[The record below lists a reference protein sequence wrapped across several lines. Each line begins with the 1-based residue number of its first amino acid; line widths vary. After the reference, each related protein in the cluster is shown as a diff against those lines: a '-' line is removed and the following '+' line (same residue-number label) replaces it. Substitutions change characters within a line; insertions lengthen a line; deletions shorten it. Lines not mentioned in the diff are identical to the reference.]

1 MIKKI
6 KLQKFKKVKNKTFD
20 LKTTGI
26 SIVAG
31 ANNSGKSTIL
41 QALAVWEFCK
51 TIIMLEKGKSSLLPG
66 SNSQG
71 VGLSVDDFLPLA
83 VPSLKHLWTN
93 LKTQKE
99 TTDVDGYTLR
109 ICCYWD
115 RSDASECYLEFG
127 LSLANDRLFV
137 KTTASNILKSDD
149 IPVVA
154 YLPTFGGVVERE
166 SRLSRADRSKQIGKG
181 LAGSVL
187 RNMLLDMHLENQR
200 KRISLK
206 GTKSKISGN
215 DLTSLRN
222 TDPWELLLQTLREIF
237 SCEIEVQPFNELYH
251 NYIRVDQF
259 KGEFKNNRFTK
270 YPNYNKRDIMVE
282 GSGFLQWLS
291 VYSLVLDNSIDVI
304 VLDEPDAHLH
314 SSLQLTLLN
323 RLQEIAE
330 KQNKQVLIATHS
342 TEIIRNTK
350 AESILHIRSSGA
362 QYLKEDQQKI
372 GLLEGLGSEYSPKL
386 NQLQKCKKVF
396 FVENQSDATFLKYWG
411 ETLDFTLFENVV
423 IWETT
428 YSAKERKQLFL
439 ELKKEIPDLVG
450 ISLRDRDDESYNSV
464 DDTLIDKSQTVISD
478 LYFVKWRRRYIEN
491 YLFCPHAIAR
501 LVRKPVDDII
511 QHFQQHHS
519 LALVGNFTV
528 SDVPS
533 PIYEARGKEIICTH
547 EYSVEKVF
555 GISKHE
561 IAKEMSKE
569 EICDDVK
576 TLIRLVIEKFG
587 VESKEDLVAAGNA

>member
-6 KLQKFKKVKNKTFD
+6 KLQKFKKMKNKTYD
-20 LKTTGI
+20 LNISGI

-51 TIIMLEKGKSSLLPG
+51 TIIMLEKSKASLLPG

-99 TTDVDGYTLR
+99 TTDLDGYTLR

-137 KTTASNILKSDD
+137 KTTATNIINSDK

-154 YLPTFGGVVERE
+154 YLPTFGGIVERE
-166 SRLSRADRSKQIGKG
+166 TRLSRADRSKQIGKG

-200 KRISLK
+200 KRVSLK
-206 GTKSKISGN
+206 GTKSKILSS
-215 DLTSLRN
+215 DLSNLRN
-222 TDPWELLLQTLREIF
+222 TDPWELLMHTLHEIF

-251 NYIRVDQF
+251 NYIRVNQF

-270 YPNYNKRDIMVE
+270 HSNYNKRDIMVE

-291 VYSLVLDNSIDVI
+291 VYSLVLDSTIDVI

-323 RLQEIAE
+323 RLQRIAA

-342 TEIIRNTK
+342 TEIIRNSK
-350 AESILHIRSSGA
+350 AESILGIKKSGA
-362 QYLKEDQQKI
+362 EYLTEDQQKI

-386 NQLQKCKKVF
+386 NQLQKYKKVF
-396 FVENQSDATFLKYWG
+396 FVENQSDATFINSWSERLG
-411 ETLDFTLFENVV
+411 FSLFENTV

-428 YSAKERKQLFL
+428 YSAKERKHLFL

-450 ISLRDRDDESYNSV
+450 ISLRDRDDESYNTV
-464 DDTLIDKSQTVISD
+464 DITLIDKSQTVIPD

-491 YLFCPHAIAR
+491 YLFCPQAISR
-501 LVRKPVDDII
+501 LVQKPVGDIM
-511 QHFQQHHS
+511 QHFQQYHG
-519 LALVGNFTV
+519 LALFNNFTM

-533 PIYEARGKEIICTH
+533 PIYEARGKEIICTNQH
-547 EYSVEKVF
+547 SIEKVF
-555 GISKHE
+555 GVSKHA
-561 IAKEMSKE
+561 IVKEMIEE

-587 VESKEDLVAAGNA
+587 VECEENLITTVIA